1 MKHLLNNLSEEEKNS
16 IRGQHTGGMKVSND
30 RFNSLLENKLGNSKP
45 LVEQFDDEDDYDF
58 EDEFESDENEPYID
72 LTDKEDDDIHQIHR
86 NMSSDDEELDEDTS
100 WMDDLNEELADNEE
114 SIGNKLSILFKKKGK
129 KMSKEMDVNEFAEE
143 VVDICHGRSD
153 YKYEKEWFFNGEVY
167 GILRNIYKLSEED
180 AVGLYIKILD
190 DVDSKI
196 HN

>member
-1 MKHLLNNLSEEEKNS
+1 MIDWPNLSKNPNA
-16 IRGQHTGGMKVSND
+16 IEFLKETIEFCED
-30 RFNSLLENKLGNSKP
+30 KLNG
-45 LVEQFDDEDDYDF
+45 Y
-58 EDEFESDENEPYID
+58 ES
-72 LTDKEDDDIHQIHR
+72 EDDD
-86 NMSSDDEELDEDTS
+86 SEDDNSEDDDFE
-100 WMDDLNEELADNEE
+100 DDLNEELADDEE
-114 SIGNKLSILFKKKGK
+114 SKGNKLSILFKKKGK